1 MKIDT
6 LLSLLQK
13 KGILVDASC
22 GGKGRCGQCKVLIK
36 GKPRPPD
43 EIERALITEGLLKRG
58 YRLACRYKTK
68 TIPEIVVPRFKPLKK
83 IKNRNTG
90 LAIDI
95 GTTVIKGA
103 LVDFDNEKIIRMAK
117 VLNPQQSWGGD
128 VITRVGFAINGKY
141 NLLRSSLFKGIKE
154 LNLKLG
160 KPAPQFTTVVGNPVM
175 LSFYLGKPVKNFAHY
190 PFGGEIKKGIFIR
203 NPTGYIFG
211 CIGGFVGGD
220 TIAGIMASGMLTS
233 RKPSLYI
240 DLGTNGEIALIT
252 SENIYAVSTAA
263 GPAFEGV
270 GLTCG
275 SLALPGAIERV
286 EYNGKFEIQTIENK
300 PPIGFCASGFI
311 DLLAILLRHN
321 LLSDY
326 GRLKRSIKI
335 TDFFINQMD
344 IRKLQLAIGAI
355 HTGIKF
361 LFDYADIKSS
371 YIKEVVITGEFGA
384 HLNSESLRQVGLI
397 PMNIDNIR
405 LENDLPLNG
414 AIEFLLNK
422 ITPQD
427 TEGMRKKSIYLELA
441 NQKDFQKRYLEGLML
456 KPWN

>member
-1 MKIDT
+1 MKTDT

-13 KGILVDASC
+13 EGIFIDASC
-22 GGKGRCGQCKVLIK
+22 GGKGRCGRCKILIK
-36 GKPRPPD
+36 GKLRLPD
-43 EIERALITEGLLKRG
+43 EIEKLLIPESLLKKG

-68 TIPEIVVPRFKPLKK
+68 TMPEIVVPRFKPPKKLK
-83 IKNRNTG
+83 NSNTG

-103 LVDFDNEKIIRMAK
+103 LVDINNGKIIRMAK

-128 VITRVGFAINGKY
+128 VLTRVGFAISGKY
-141 NLLRSSLFKGIKE
+141 QLLRLSLLKGIKE
-154 LNLKLG
+154 LNLRLG
-160 KPAPQFTTVVGNPVM
+160 KPTPQFTTVVGNPVM

-190 PFGGEIKKGIFIR
+190 PFRGEIKTGIFIR
-203 NPTGYIFG
+203 NPRGYVFG

-220 TIAGIMASGMLTS
+220 TVAGIMASDLLVN

-252 SENIYAVSTAA
+252 SKKIYAVSTAA

-275 SLALPGAIERV
+275 SLARPGAIERV

-300 PPIGFCASGFI
+300 LPIGFCASGFI

-326 GRLKRSIKI
+326 GRLRRSIKI
-335 TDFFINQMD
+335 ADFFINQMD

-371 YIKEVVITGEFGA
+371 HIKEVVITGEFGA
-384 HLNSESLRQVGLI
+384 HLNSESLKQIGLV

-414 AIEFLLNK
+414 AVEFLLNK

-427 TEGMRKKSIYLELA
+427 TEGIRKKSIYLELA
-441 NQKDFQKRYLEGLML
+441 NQKDFQKRYLEGLIL